1 MPVTSGQTEINNYNS
16 EIDDNNLGIKDS
28 TRRLIKQFE
37 GNPFV
42 TPRIN
47 SNGTFTIGYG
57 YDFTESGDPETFSKF
72 FRREGNSI
80 IVVRNLTQQEI
91 DESIDLAANKNSITK
106 AIDNFINATG
116 NGNKNKPLI
125 MNQNQYDA
133 LFSYFYSNGAYVF
146 TEEIY
151 KQEINKGGEN
161 KNRAEAGKELRDY
174 LIEEN
179 GNYNADEI
187 KRLFVNSK
195 GWNIK
200 YDYKTRREEEAEV
213 FMCDP

>member
-1 MPVTSGQTEINNYNS
+1 MYKRQTE
-16 EIDDNNLGIKDS
+16 D
-28 TRRLIKQFE
+28 
-37 GNPFV
+37 
-42 TPRIN
+42 
-47 SNGTFTIGYG
+47 
-57 YDFTESGDPETFSKF
+57 
-72 FRREGNSI
+72 
-80 IVVRNLTQQEI
+80 
-91 DESIDLAANKNSITK
+91 
-106 AIDNFINATG
+106 
-116 NGNKNKPLI
+116 
-125 MNQNQYDA
+125 
-133 LFSYFYSNGAYVF
+133 
-146 TEEIY
+146 IY

-161 KNRAEAGKELRDY
+161 ENRAEARKELRDY